1 MINDTLIDLL
11 IFILYCIL
19 YSIIGIPLLL
29 FGLIFSILVLQV
41 FVILRFI
48 SVLANSDAVYEFNKK
63 VENIVFNTL
72 GVGPVIILKIS
83 ELIDKLR

>member
-1 MINDTLIDLL
+1 MNNDTLIDLL

-29 FGLIFSILVLQV
+29 FGLIFSILVLPV

-48 SVLANSDAVYEFNKK
+48 SVLANSDVVYEFNKK
-63 VENIVFNTL
+63 VENIAFNTL
-72 GVGPVIILKIS
+72 SMGPVIILKIS

>member
-19 YSIIGIPLLL
+19 YSVIGIPLLL
-29 FGLIFSILVLQV
+29 FGLIFSILVLPV
-41 FVILRFI
+41 FAILRFI
-48 SVLANSDAVYEFNKK
+48 SVLVNSDEVYEFNKK

>member
-1 MINDTLIDLL
+1 MNNNTLIDLL

-19 YSIIGIPLLL
+19 YSVIGIPLLL
-29 FGLIFSILVLQV
+29 FGLIFSILVLPV
-41 FVILRFI
+41 FAILRFI
-48 SVLANSDAVYEFNKK
+48 SVLAKSDVVYEFNKK

>member
-1 MINDTLIDLL
+1 MNNDTLIDLL

-19 YSIIGIPLLL
+19 YSVIGIPLLL
-29 FGLIFSILVLQV
+29 FGLIFSILVLPV
-41 FVILRFI
+41 FAILRFI
-48 SVLANSDAVYEFNKK
+48 SVLVNSDEVYEFNKK